1 MYKGEYKNMFLTA
14 EAQGLACCAA
24 KRWRVGYWT
33 IRVEI
38 IYSARC
44 RIPKW
49 HECQRKGPANI
60 QSVDRILKNPRS
72 LTEHRKNIN
81 QLTVKCVRLH

>member
-1 MYKGEYKNMFLTA
+1 MDKGEYKNMFLTA

-24 KRWRVGYWT
+24 KRWRVGYRT

-49 HECQRKGPANI
+49 HMWGGGTKSAKQLCEIKI
-60 QSVDRILKNPRS
+60 ILKYCNFYSFPLPKVS
-72 LTEHRKNIN
+72 
-81 QLTVKCVRLH
+81 

>member
-1 MYKGEYKNMFLTA
+1 MDKGEYKNMFLTA

-49 HECQRKGPANI
+49 HMWGGGKIRQ
-60 QSVDRILKNPRS
+60 KNS
-72 LTEHRKNIN
+72 AI
-81 QLTVKCVRLH
+81 